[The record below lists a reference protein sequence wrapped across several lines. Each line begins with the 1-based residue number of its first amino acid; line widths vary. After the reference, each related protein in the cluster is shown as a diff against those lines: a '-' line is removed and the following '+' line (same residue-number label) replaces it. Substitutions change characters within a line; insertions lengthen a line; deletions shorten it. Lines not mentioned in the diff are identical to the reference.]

1 MPRWQALLLRLDIQ
15 HHRLLVVTSA
25 SGHSLAHSLQ
35 HCSTSVVRR
44 RQSTTSNARVPLD
57 VPTYA
62 IWGANTGIGKTLASV
77 ALAYAARR
85 NQVHL
90 LYLKPVQT
98 GFPSDSDARLVAAAS
113 GSQLQLGP
121 HAAVLDPQGAIS
133 ATAVTSPHAQE
144 GKVPMA
150 AAQLK
155 TCKVLHAWS
164 AAVGPHKAVEAEGRQ
179 VPDADIQA
187 SVAAELQAFASQT
200 RLQAVAAGAPTACLT
215 LVETAGGVAS
225 PAPSGNLMCDVLRP
239 LRLPA
244 VLVGDARLGGIS
256 CTISAYESLLLR
268 GYDVEAILFIDPLL
282 GAGPRSYG
290 TEAPGPSQAE
300 TQDLP
305 QRLGNAAAVQQHLQQ
320 ASIHRLGSAPAL
332 VLELPGCPAPPAE
345 AAQQQ
350 ISSEAGG
357 EEGGRRREVEALMQA
372 GLDASLALWLQDT
385 APAFDSLLT
394 SLQDRHHS
402 RLAELRGSASRG
414 AACLWWPFTQH
425 TSLGPGGIQ
434 VVDSRSGEEWQTLQ
448 PPQLQPAQP
457 NPANRVPLG
466 TATAATASSASS
478 AQPEELGPLY
488 DACCSWWTQGATAEV
503 QPELSR
509 AVAYAAG
516 RYLHVLSPQNVHQL
530 SLRAAERLLEVVG
543 KPWASRVFFSDDGST
558 AIEVALKMAFRKF
571 MVDKGLAS
579 GSTATAAVQLQVV
592 GLQDAYHGD
601 TLGAM
606 DCVAP
611 SVFNAPLQTPWYRG
625 RGLFLQAPNL
635 GMVRGR
641 WQLVSRPAWLAQ
653 GGAQGEAGGE
663 GAQWDSLEEVV
674 SPTRDESQL
683 TLRYRQYIEQQLD
696 EHQAS
701 SPPGS
706 HMAALIIEPLVQ
718 GAGGMLLLDPQF
730 QRQMVQACRARG
742 MAIIFDE
749 VMTGLYRVGSV
760 AAGAWLREQPDI
772 ACFAKL
778 MTAGLVPMA
787 ATLATDAVFHSF
799 DGDSKMQ
806 ALLHGHSYTA
816 FPIGCATTVAALE
829 LLTSPSLNRN
839 LCTPQGDSP
848 TCPSPDKCRGPCGKL
863 VSLWDAGR
871 VSKLSHHSLVSHVVC
886 CGSLLA
892 VQLQVAA
899 KAPSN
904 GGAQHAVNYTSL
916 AGASVQL
923 ARHLRDVHG
932 VYARPLGE
940 VVYLMVPPTTSPS
953 RCSALQQALIGVLDD
968 MRDAPKGTRVQQCE
982 GDGVIV

>member
-1 MPRWQALLLRLDIQ
+1 MPRWQSLLLRRGVQ

-35 HCSTSVVRR
+35 HCSTSVLRR

-62 IWGANTGIGKTLASV
+62 IWGANTGVGKTLASV

-85 NQVHL
+85 NQAMTLPALPPVHL

-121 HAAVLDPQGAIS
+121 HAAVLDPRGAAA
-133 ATAVTSPHAQE
+133 ATAVTSPNAQE
-144 GKVPMA
+144 GEMPIA

-164 AAVGPHKAVEAEGRQ
+164 AAVSPHKAVEAEG
-179 VPDADIQA
+179 AH
-187 SVAAELQAFASQT
+187 
-200 RLQAVAAGAPTACLT
+200 TACLT

-268 GYDVEAILFIDPLL
+268 GYD
-282 GAGPRSYG
+282 
-290 TEAPGPSQAE
+290 
-300 TQDLP
+300 
-305 QRLGNAAAVQQHLQQ
+305 
-320 ASIHRLGSAPAL
+320 
-332 VLELPGCPAPPAE
+332 
-345 AAQQQ
+345 
-350 ISSEAGG
+350 
-357 EEGGRRREVEALMQA
+357 
-372 GLDASLALWLQDT
+372 DT

-394 SLQDRHHS
+394 SLQDRHHC

-414 AACLWWPFTQH
+414 ATCLWWPFTQH
-425 TSLGPGGIQ
+425 TSLGPGSIQ

-448 PPQLQPAQP
+448 PPQLQPAHP
-457 NPANRVPLG
+457 HPANSTPLG
-466 TATAATASSASS
+466 TATAPTASSASC

-611 SVFNAPLQTPWYRG
+611 SVFNAPLQAPWYRG

-653 GGAQGEAGGE
+653 GGGQGEAGGE

-674 SPTRDESQL
+674 SPTRDDSQL

-816 FPIGCATTVAALE
+816 YPIGCATTVAALE

-863 VSLWDAGR
+863 VSLWDAGL

-968 MRDAPKGTRVQQCE
+968 MRDAPEGTRVQQCE
-982 GDGVIV
+982 WD

>member
-1 MPRWQALLLRLDIQ
+1 MRAVGIVVYKKRKTAMPRWQALLLRLDIQ

-85 NQVHL
+85 NQAMTL
-90 LYLKPVQT
+90 PALPPVQAT
-98 GFPSDSDARLVAAAS
+98 PYSAFFTRHASQRPYPTPTKQDNSYPTWVFVQAAAS

-225 PAPSGNLMCDVLRP
+225 PAPSGNLMV
-239 LRLPA
+239 
-244 VLVGDARLGGIS
+244 S
-256 CTISAYESLLLR
+256 CKR
-268 GYDVEAILFIDPLL
+268 C
-282 GAGPRSYG
+282 GPRSYG

-372 GLDASLALWLQDT
+372 GLDASLAQWLQDT

-425 TSLGPGGIQ
+425 TSLGPGSIQ

-488 DACCSWWTQGATAEV
+488 DACCSWWTQVQAGLRQYNQSACAAAAAAANDSAAVRAEVAGGSAAEDEDGDEAVAAAAVSSQPGVALLLPQGATAEV

-579 GSTATAAVQLQVV
+579 GSTATAAVQLQVS
-592 GLQDAYHGD
+592 A
-601 TLGAM
+601 
-606 DCVAP
+606 
-611 SVFNAPLQTPWYRG
+611 
-625 RGLFLQAPNL
+625 
-635 GMVRGR
+635 
-641 WQLVSRPAWLAQ
+641 
-653 GGAQGEAGGE
+653 
-663 GAQWDSLEEVV
+663 
-674 SPTRDESQL
+674 
-683 TLRYRQYIEQQLD
+683 
-696 EHQAS
+696 
-701 SPPGS
+701 
-706 HMAALIIEPLVQ
+706 
-718 GAGGMLLLDPQF
+718 
-730 QRQMVQACRARG
+730 ACRR
-742 MAIIFDE
+742 
-749 VMTGLYRVGSV
+749 
-760 AAGAWLREQPDI
+760 
-772 ACFAKL
+772 
-778 MTAGLVPMA
+778 
-787 ATLATDAVFHSF
+787 
-799 DGDSKMQ
+799 
-806 ALLHGHSYTA
+806 
-816 FPIGCATTVAALE
+816 
-829 LLTSPSLNRN
+829 
-839 LCTPQGDSP
+839 CT
-848 TCPSPDKCRGPCGKL
+848 
-863 VSLWDAGR
+863 
-871 VSKLSHHSLVSHVVC
+871 
-886 CGSLLA
+886 
-892 VQLQVAA
+892 
-899 KAPSN
+899 
-904 GGAQHAVNYTSL
+904 
-916 AGASVQL
+916 
-923 ARHLRDVHG
+923 
-932 VYARPLGE
+932 
-940 VVYLMVPPTTSPS
+940 
-953 RCSALQQALIGVLDD
+953 
-968 MRDAPKGTRVQQCE
+968 
-982 GDGVIV
+982 